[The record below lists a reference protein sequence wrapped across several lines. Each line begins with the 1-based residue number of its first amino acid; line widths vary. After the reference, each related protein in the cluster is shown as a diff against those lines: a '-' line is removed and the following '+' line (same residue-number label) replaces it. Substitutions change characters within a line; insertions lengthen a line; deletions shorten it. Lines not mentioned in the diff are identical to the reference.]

1 MISKVF
7 ICFILGIT
15 WAASPVENESET
27 FVFNIYESSLDY
39 EIMNCIDSI
48 ELDFVP
54 YQLTHTT
61 YNSNQDPCFVLSGSD
76 QKIHIF
82 CCSQEQTFAEVEADD
97 IFPELLKE
105 LPSVAL
111 SIAFKCHDSKRYEV
125 HPDSWPTYYRTCAII
140 SRGLCTIYPI
150 FHCGL

>member
-1 MISKVF
+1 MISNFF

-111 SIAFKCHDSKRYEV
+111 SIAFKCHDSKRYEL
-125 HPDSWPTYYRTCAII
+125 HPDLHTTAHAP
-140 SRGLCTIYPI
+140 L
-150 FHCGL
+150 